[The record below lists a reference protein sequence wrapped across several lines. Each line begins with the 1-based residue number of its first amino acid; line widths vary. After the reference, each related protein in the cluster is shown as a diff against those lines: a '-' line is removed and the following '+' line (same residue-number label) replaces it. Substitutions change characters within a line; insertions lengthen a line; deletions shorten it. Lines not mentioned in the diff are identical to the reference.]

1 MTRNVP
7 DFAEVLNALT
17 TESQSIGSETIYAL
31 SSLDRERLMQLEQCW
46 PSLSIE
52 RRRHLLS
59 QFNEI
64 SEANFEM
71 DFKDINHFALKDTDG
86 EVRQQAIEGLW
97 EDESLLY
104 MHKLIQIAAHDLHP
118 DVKSA
123 AITELGRFILLGEY
137 GDIPED
143 QAAQA
148 REVVL
153 NVFNSDEEPDLRR
166 RALEAIANSSQEGV
180 REMIEEFYN
189 HEDLKMR
196 MSAVFAMGRT
206 CDQDW
211 APEILQELQSD
222 IPEMRFEAARAAGHT
237 ELAEAVPYLLRVID
251 ETDDVEILE
260 IAIWA
265 LGEIG
270 GERAR
275 KALTE
280 IMDHAEAQD
289 DQLIYEAAQEAFDA
303 ASLPGDFMLFDFEP

>member
-1 MTRNVP
+1 M
-7 DFAEVLNALT
+7 
-17 TESQSIGSETIYAL
+17 
-31 SSLDRERLMQLEQCW
+31 
-46 PSLSIE
+46 
-52 RRRHLLS
+52 
-59 QFNEI
+59 
-64 SEANFEM
+64 
-71 DFKDINHFALKDTDG
+71 KDTDG

-280 IMDHAEAQD
+280 IMTHAETQD